1 MQIWG
6 TLVGEDWQA
15 DFTVMS
21 MAPGGYKFLLV
32 FVDKFTGCIEALP
45 CRSESVNVVL
55 KVLKEIIA
63 HLGLPRSIQSD
74 NRPTFISKIISKVA
88 RVLKIKRRATCCKET
103 TTSGKTEWANQTLKK
118 TLAKLCQEMQENWLN
133 YCQ

>member
-1 MQIWG
+1 M
-6 TLVGEDWQA
+6 GEDWQA

-21 MAPGGYKFLLV
+21 MTPGGYKFLLV

-45 CRSESVNVVL
+45 CRSERANVVT

-63 HLGLPRSIQSD
+63 HLGLPRSIH
-74 NRPTFISKIISKVA
+74 KVA

-103 TTSGKTEWANQTLKK
+103 TTSGKTEWANQTLNR
-118 TLAKLCQEMQENWLN
+118 TLAKLRQEMQENWLN
-133 YCQ
+133 YC

>member
-1 MQIWG
+1 MQIQG
-6 TLVGEDWQA
+6 TLVEEDWQA

-21 MAPGGYKFLLV
+21 MATGGYKFFLV

-45 CRSESVNVVL
+45 CRSKSVNVVI

-63 HLGLPRSIQSD
+63 HLGLPRSIH
-74 NRPTFISKIISKVA
+74 KVA
-88 RVLKIKRRATCCKET
+88 RVLKIKRRATCCKQT

-118 TLAKLCQEMQENWLN
+118 TLAKLGQEMQENRLN
-133 YCQ
+133 YCR